1 MCSSHPLAQ
10 QQIDAVE
17 RVLKELDVESIPK
30 LIVWNKVRF
39 AQIFDLF
46 GKIFNVFTLFHIKFS
61 DHSHSMLNLVLMPSW
76 LIAYTNGELNSVEV
90 LLSKSCCRM

>member
-30 LIVWNKVRF
+30 LVVWNKVC
-39 AQIFDLF
+39 LL
-46 GKIFNVFTLFHIKFS
+46 KYLTCLVKFS
-61 DHSHSMLNLVLMPSW
+61 TFSLYFIFLESRDE
-76 LIAYTNGELNSVEV
+76 IF
-90 LLSKSCCRM
+90 